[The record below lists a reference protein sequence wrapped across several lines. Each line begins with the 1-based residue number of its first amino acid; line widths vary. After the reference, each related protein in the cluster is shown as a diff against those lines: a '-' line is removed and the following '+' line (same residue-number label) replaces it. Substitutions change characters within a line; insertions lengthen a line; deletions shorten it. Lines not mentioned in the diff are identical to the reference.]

1 MSVQGFMDG
10 MPILILFAVVSAT
23 MIVVFEV
30 AYSRTAKLKKKISDT
45 QVAQVR
51 SIMGA
56 SLGLLAFMLAF
67 TFSKAQSHFEARVDA
82 YLLEVTATDAA
93 YRGSDLLD
101 VEHEAKAK
109 DLLRQFVQNRL
120 DIISVVKT
128 ESVTKALELVQEGE
142 RIHDELWDVAESSM
156 LSADDAVD
164 DSIFVGAVLELVRA
178 NEERLQAALY
188 NRISPVI
195 WIALV
200 GMAVLAMIIMGYQAS
215 LTGAR
220 SAVATWT
227 LAFAFAAVMTL
238 VTDLDRPQMS
248 LFDLDQSMMNKLQ
261 QRISD

>member
-1 MSVQGFMDG
+1 
-10 MPILILFAVVSAT
+10 MPILILFAAISAM

-30 AYSRTAKLKKKISDT
+30 TYSRTAKTNKKISDT
-45 QVAQVR
+45 QVSQVR

-82 YLLEVTATDAA
+82 YQLEVSAIDTA
-93 YRGSDLLD
+93 YRGSDVLD

-109 DLLRQFVQNRL
+109 DLLRRFVQIRL
-120 DIISVVKT
+120 DIISVIET
-128 ESVTKALELVQEGE
+128 ESVQTALELVQEGE

-156 LSADDAVD
+156 LSADKDVN
-164 DSIFVGAVLELVRA
+164 DSIFVGAVLEMIRA
-178 NEERLQAALY
+178 NDERLQAALY
-188 NRISPVI
+188 NRISPII
-195 WIALV
+195 WIALI

-227 LAFAFAAVMTL
+227 LALAFAAVMTL

-248 LFDLDQSMMNKLQ
+248 LFDLDQSMMSKLQ
-261 QRISD
+261 QKVSE